1 MNVKQ
6 QCSACSTTLSPN
18 ASLNQ
23 ILCTLSSHFLFH
35 SLCFLCL
42 DYDSG
47 STNSCQ
53 KKKRNRLY
61 SHVTRKIR
69 KKAVF
74 DTETNLVTNR
84 TSFASFHPFKNA
96 CQMKIVATFSEQSRV
111 LCFIFYKKNK
121 QKSNEE
127 GRHLTKCM

>member
-6 QCSACSTTLSPN
+6 QSSSCSTTLSPN

-53 KKKRNRLY
+53 KKKRNKLY

-69 KKAVF
+69 KRRFLILRQTLLQTGQASLLSIHSRMHARWKSWRHLVSSLGF
-74 DTETNLVTNR
+74 SVSYSTKKTN
-84 TSFASFHPFKNA
+84 KN
-96 CQMKIVATFSEQSRV
+96 QMKKEDI
-111 LCFIFYKKNK
+111 
-121 QKSNEE
+121 
-127 GRHLTKCM
+127 